1 MLKEVTLPGIA
12 ENVESGEVIT
22 VLVSVGDVVEKDQP
36 IVELETEKAA
46 FEVPS
51 PERGRIAEIDVKVG
65 QTVKVGEVLAKL
77 QTDGELTP
85 ASRPPEK
92 APQEPAVIAEVVEE
106 PAVPSPP
113 EAMERSH
120 VTQPPW
126 RGRSAVAPPDHDVP
140 ATFEVQGQEAL
151 ATAGAPHDPA
161 EPEKSVSALLVA
173 AAPSVR
179 QLAREL
185 GIDIAKVPGRDPGG
199 RITPEDVKQQ
209 ARRLIGGGPVPAR
222 ASGGAP
228 VGELVRP
235 LPDLSQWGDVER
247 QPLSRTRRTIADTLS
262 YGWSHIPHVTQ
273 YDRADITDLE
283 AFRKAH
289 TPDVEKT
296 GGKLSVTSIV
306 VKVVASALKAF
317 PQFNAS
323 LDAQSD
329 EIVYRKYC
337 HIAVAVDTERG
348 LLVPVIR
355 DVDKKGILQ
364 VSVELAQLAA
374 KARNKQITPDE
385 LMGGCF
391 TVSNLG
397 GLGGTNFSPVIYWPQ
412 VAILGISRST
422 WEPVC
427 REEAIQKRLVLPLS
441 LSYDHRV
448 IDGAD
453 GARFLHWIAQSL
465 EQPLLMMF

>member
-12 ENVESGEVIT
+12 ENVESGEVIA

-36 IVELETEKAA
+36 VVELETEKAA

-65 QTVKVGEVLAKL
+65 QTVKVGEVLTKL
-77 QTDGELTP
+77 QTDGEAIP
-85 ASRPPEK
+85 APKPQEK
-92 APQEPAVIAEVVEE
+92 APKEPQVIAEVVEE
-106 PAVPSPP
+106 PVTPPPP
-113 EAMERSH
+113 EQVEQERP
-120 VTQPPW
+120 VPREQPQVRVEP
-126 RGRSAVAPPDHDVP
+126 GKPASGVP
-140 ATFEVQGQEAL
+140 
-151 ATAGAPHDPA
+151 
-161 EPEKSVSALLVA
+161 VA

-185 GIDIAKVPGRDPGG
+185 GIDIAKVPGSGPGG
-199 RITPEDVKQQ
+199 RIAAEDVKQY
-209 ARRLIGGGPVPAR
+209 ARSLISGGTVPPR
-222 ASGGAP
+222 ALGGAP
-228 VGELVRP
+228 VGEAVRP
-235 LPDLSQWGDVER
+235 LPDLSQWGDIER
-247 QPLSRTRRTIADTLS
+247 QPMSKTRRTIADTLS

-283 AFRKAH
+283 SFRKAH
-289 TPDVEKT
+289 AADVEEAS
-296 GGKLSVTSIV
+296 GKLSITSIV
-306 VKVVASALKAF
+306 VKIVASALKAF

-337 HIAVAVDTERG
+337 HIAVAIDTERG

-355 DVDKKGILQ
+355 DVDKKGIVQ

-374 KARNKQITPDE
+374 KARNKQVTPEE
-385 LMGGCF
+385 LMGGGF

-412 VAILGISRST
+412 VAILGISRSA
-422 WEPVC
+422 WELVPWRGRPGLASRRHLAGAGAGEVQGQDALATN
-427 REEAIQKRLVLPLS
+427 AIQERLILPLS

-453 GARFLHWIAQSL
+453 GARFLHWIVQAL
-465 EQPLLMMF
+465 EQPLMMLL

>member
-1 MLKEVTLPGIA
+1 MSK
-12 ENVESGEVIT
+12 
-22 VLVSVGDVVEKDQP
+22 
-36 IVELETEKAA
+36 
-46 FEVPS
+46 
-51 PERGRIAEIDVKVG
+51 
-65 QTVKVGEVLAKL
+65 
-77 QTDGELTP
+77 
-85 ASRPPEK
+85 
-92 APQEPAVIAEVVEE
+92 
-106 PAVPSPP
+106 
-113 EAMERSH
+113 
-120 VTQPPW
+120 
-126 RGRSAVAPPDHDVP
+126 
-140 ATFEVQGQEAL
+140 
-151 ATAGAPHDPA
+151 
-161 EPEKSVSALLVA
+161 
-173 AAPSVR
+173 
-179 QLAREL
+179 
-185 GIDIAKVPGRDPGG
+185 
-199 RITPEDVKQQ
+199 
-209 ARRLIGGGPVPAR
+209 
-222 ASGGAP
+222 
-228 VGELVRP
+228 
-235 LPDLSQWGDVER
+235 
-247 QPLSRTRRTIADTLS
+247 TRRTIADTLS

-283 AFRKAH
+283 SFRQAH
-289 TPDVEKT
+289 AAEVEKA

-306 VKVVASALKAF
+306 VKIVASALKAF

-355 DVDKKGILQ
+355 DVDRKGILQ
-364 VSVELAQLAA
+364 ISVELAQLAA
-374 KARNKQITPDE
+374 KARNKQITPEE

-422 WEPVC
+422 WEAVP
-427 REEAIQKRLVLPLS
+427 REDAIAKRLILPLS

-465 EQPLLMMF
+465 EQPLMMIF